1 MLTGV
6 DLVKEQIRVAAGLPM
21 RVTELP
27 ALRGHVI
34 ECRVNAEDPARNF
47 QPSPGHIRTFH
58 PPGGP
63 GVRIDSHAYAGYT
76 VPPFYDSLI
85 AKLIVQGSTREEA
98 LDRMRIALDS
108 FVVEGVRTTMPFLAL
123 VMQHPQFR
131 AGDVDTKWL
140 EREFD
145 GLKAELQKLAEP
157 A

>member
-1 MLTGV
+1 
-6 DLVKEQIRVAAGLPM
+6 
-21 RVTELP
+21 
-27 ALRGHVI
+27 
-34 ECRVNAEDPARNF
+34 
-47 QPSPGHIRTFH
+47 
-58 PPGGP
+58 
-63 GVRIDSHAYAGYT
+63 